1 MIFNNKL
8 SDILSDESNSLIGRN
23 GLAWKPAPRGP
34 TGREDLAFDVIS
46 QWDTENLP
54 ALAQQLLAT
63 ANDLD
68 LERRDCLAT
77 FFDLSVNY
85 VPDKRSSKLSNLV
98 DLLCRRRSGAI
109 YLTV

>member
-1 MIFNNKL
+1 MIFNNRL
-8 SDILSDESNSLIGRN
+8 AGIFSNDSDILIGRN
-23 GLAWKPAPRGP
+23 GLPWKPTPAMGN
-34 TGREDLAFDVIS
+34 DLAFDVFS
-46 QWDTENLP
+46 QWDIENLP

-85 VPDKRSSKLSNLV
+85 VPDKRSSKLSKLV
-98 DLLCRRRSGAI
+98 GLLCRRR
-109 YLTV
+109 